1 MDRKE
6 IMKEVRGV
14 GLDVQTRCVH
24 YHSAFDIIAI
34 KMMCC
39 GIYYACKDCHEA
51 LADHPIKVWPKEK
64 WHCEAILCGNCGA
77 ELSIS
82 GYMATGYKCPT
93 CSADFNPGC
102 RNHYHFYF
110 GDTD

>member
-1 MDRKE
+1 MDRQE
-6 IMKEVRGV
+6 ITKQVRGV
-14 GLDVQTRCVH
+14 ELDDQTRCAH
-24 YHSAFDIIAI
+24 YHSALDIIAV
-34 KMMCC
+34 KMRCC

-64 WHCEAILCGNCGA
+64 WGHKAILCGSCGE

-82 GYMATGYKCPT
+82 DYMATGYKCPT

-102 RNHYHFYF
+102 QNHYHFYF
-110 GDTD
+110 GSA